1 MNDFEYLG
9 NGPQQPQKRDESLE
23 SYVNQACK
31 IFGKNPDETG
41 LAGYLETLLW
51 LLIDTK
57 SVVPVEDM
65 NRIQVLLNMLDGC
78 VNDDHNE
85 LKRDLYTARFGP
97 WAQLS
102 QFPMIVPTT

>member
-31 IFGKNPDETG
+31 IFGKKPDETG

-57 SVVPVEDM
+57 SVALVEDM
-65 NRIQVLLNMLDGC
+65 NRMQVLLNMLDGC
-78 VNDDHNE
+78 VNDDHNN
-85 LKRDLYTARFGP
+85 
-97 WAQLS
+97 
-102 QFPMIVPTT
+102 